1 MIHPEDVNIDDY
13 SYNLTDDKI
22 AYYPPAVRGQSKLL
36 IYHNDTITDT
46 AFNEIHSHFRPNTL
60 VVFNQTKVVHARL
73 LFEKENSSMIE
84 IFCLE
89 PLLPETELTKAF
101 IQPTG
106 VTWRCLVGKARKW
119 KSGKL
124 TMTNGL
130 TTLTAEKTGFRDD
143 SFEILFNWNN
153 PDMTFA
159 EILQQFGHIPLP
171 PYIKRPDK
179 KTDNDRYQTIYAHVE
194 GSVAAPTAGLHFTKA
209 LLDKTD
215 SIEGCKTD
223 YVTLHVGAG
232 TFKPVTTSV
241 HTHLMH
247 TEKIYISINNITNLI
262 DYLSKGSILAVGTTS
277 LRTLESLYWIGVNI
291 LIKAPE
297 PLYVSQFLPYVK
309 EVSISPQEALTAI
322 MQQLQNNHK
331 EYLEASTS
339 LFIMPGYSF
348 RIVSQLVTNFHQP
361 RSTLLLLIAAF
372 TGNRWKEIYRH
383 ALENNYR
390 FLSYGDACFF
400 STVTLL

>member
-1 MIHPEDVNIDDY
+1 MIRPDDVNIEDY
-13 SYNLTDDKI
+13 CYDLPDDKI

-46 AFNEIHSHFRPNTL
+46 AFNEIQSYIRPNTL
-60 VVFNQTKVVHARL
+60 MVFNQTKVVHARL
-73 LFEKENSSMIE
+73 LFEKENGSVIE

-101 IQPTG
+101 SQPTG
-106 VTWRCLVGKARKW
+106 VTWLCLVGKARKW

-124 TMTNGL
+124 TMTDGL

-153 PDMTFA
+153 PEMTFA
-159 EILQQFGHIPLP
+159 EVLQQFGHIPLP
-171 PYIKRPDK
+171 PYIKRPDE
-179 KTDNDRYQTIYAHVE
+179 KTDTDRYQTIYAHVE

-209 LLDKTD
+209 KLDKMG

-247 TEKIYISINNITNLI
+247 TEKIYINKKNIANLI
-262 DYLSKGSILAVGTTS
+262 DYLYKGSILAVGTTS

-291 LIKAPE
+291 LTKAPE
-297 PLYVSQFLPYVK
+297 PLHVSQFSPYIK
-309 EVSISPQEALTAI
+309 EVSISAQEALTAI
-322 MQQLQNNHK
+322 KQHLQSNNM
-331 EYLEASTS
+331 EYLEAATS
-339 LFIMPGYSF
+339 LFIMPGYQF

-372 TGNRWKEIYRH
+372 TGNRWKEIYKH

-390 FLSYGDACFF
+390 FLSYGDACYFF
-400 STVTLL
+400 